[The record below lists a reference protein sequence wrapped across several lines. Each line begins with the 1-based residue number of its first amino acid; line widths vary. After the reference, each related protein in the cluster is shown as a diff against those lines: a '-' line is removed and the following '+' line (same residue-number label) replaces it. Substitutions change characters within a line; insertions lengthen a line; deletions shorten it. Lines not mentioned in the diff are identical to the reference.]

1 MKRKIIDKLS
11 QTRLQP
17 IRREIKEEID
27 QLKESTAQKEKLI
40 RQMIQGTSA

>member
-1 MKRKIIDKLS
+1 VVSTSGLLS
-11 QTRLQP
+11 STTL
-17 IRREIKEEID
+17 KEEID